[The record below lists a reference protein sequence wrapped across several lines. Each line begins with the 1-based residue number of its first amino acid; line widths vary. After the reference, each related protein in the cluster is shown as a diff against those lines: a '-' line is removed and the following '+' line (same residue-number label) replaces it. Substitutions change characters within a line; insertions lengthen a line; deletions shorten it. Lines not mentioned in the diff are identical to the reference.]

1 MKKIIVGVDGSDLSM
16 KAFERALEDAS
27 CRGGEVIA
35 VCVAEMLSTLSLKK
49 FDDQAY
55 ERLLEQHRKV
65 LDEVLE
71 IGSRSSVLVKGI
83 LESGRP
89 ASVLARLAREEHA
102 DEIIVG
108 SLGKDAEQRMLLGHV
123 SSRLIEIAPCS
134 VVVVR

>member
-1 MKKIIVGVDGSDLSM
+1 MKKIIVGVDGSGLSL
-16 KAFERALEDAS
+16 KAFERALSDVA
-27 CRGGEVIA
+27 CQGGEVIV

-55 ERLLEQHRKV
+55 KRLMRHHRDI
-65 LDEVLE
+65 LDEFLENGKQSKVKIKGVLE
-71 IGSRSSVLVKGI
+71 A
-83 LESGRP
+83 GRP
-89 ASVLARLAREEHA
+89 ASILARLAREEKA

-108 SLGKDAEQRMLLGHV
+108 SQGKDAEQKMLLGHV

>member
-1 MKKIIVGVDGSDLSM
+1 MKKIIVGVDGSELSL
-16 KAFERALEDAS
+16 KAFERAVSDVA
-27 CRGGEVIA
+27 CQGGEVIA

-55 ERLLEQHRKV
+55 ERLLQHHRTI

-71 IGSRSSVLVKGI
+71 RGNQSGVMVKGV

-89 ASVLARLAREEHA
+89 ASVLARLAREEKA
-102 DEIIVG
+102 DEIVVG
-108 SLGKDAEQRMLLGHV
+108 SQGKDAEQKMLLGHV

>member
-1 MKKIIVGVDGSDLSM
+1 MKKIIVGVDGSDLSA
-16 KAFERALEDAS
+16 KAFKRALADAA
-27 CRGGEVIA
+27 CQGGEVIA

-55 ERLLEQHRKV
+55 ERLLQQHRKILDQILELGSERGV
-65 LDEVLE
+65 LL
-71 IGSRSSVLVKGI
+71 KGI

-89 ASVLARLAREEHA
+89 ASVLARLAREENA

-108 SLGKDAEQRMLLGHV
+108 SHGKDAEQRMLLGHV
-123 SSRLIEIAPCS
+123 SARLIEIAPCT